1 MRYLADRGYP
11 LGTAVRFVSD
21 HHRLPEE
28 KRFVLTRVVVPR
40 EAARSRRRKV
50 LSVEALRS
58 REVAVDGYN
67 ILITTE
73 SLLAG
78 VPVYRCDDGFL
89 RDIRGVFRSYRSS
102 GLTGLALCEVLD
114 LLKDAARVEFLLDQ
128 QMSKSGELA
137 GSVREMMAEVD
148 IPGTAET
155 ARDVDRRLKA
165 CRSVVATAD
174 GTIIDAVSSVV
185 DLPGEVARRLGIGAV
200 VV

>member
-11 LGTAVRFVSD
+11 LGSAVRFVSD

-28 KRFVLTRVVVPR
+28 KRFVLTRVVVPL

-50 LSVEALRS
+50 LSPEALRS

-67 ILITTE
+67 VLITTE

-89 RDIRGVFRSYRSS
+89 RDTRGIFRSYRFS
-102 GLTGLALCEVLD
+102 GLTGPALCEVLD
-114 LLKDAARVEFLLDQ
+114 LLKDVARVEFLLDK

-137 GSVREMMAEVD
+137 GTVRDMMAEVD
-148 IPGTAET
+148 IPGAAET
-155 ARDVDRRLKA
+155 AKDVDRRLKA

-185 DLPGEVARRLGIGAV
+185 DLPGGVARRRGIEAV

>member
-1 MRYLADRGYP
+1 VRYLADRGYP
-11 LGTAVRFVSD
+11 LGSAVRFVSD

-28 KRFVLTRVVVPR
+28 KRFVLARVVVPR
-40 EAARSRRRKV
+40 EAARSRRGKV
-50 LSVEALRS
+50 LPLEELRS
-58 REVAVDGYN
+58 RVVAIDGYN
-67 ILITTE
+67 VLITTE

-89 RDIRGVFRSYRSS
+89 RDTRGVFRSYRSS
-102 GLTGLALCEVLD
+102 GLTGPALCEVLD

-137 GSVREMMAEVD
+137 ETVREMMAKLD
-148 IPGTAET
+148 IPGGAKTAK
-155 ARDVDRRLKA
+155 DVDRRLKA

-174 GTIIDAVSSVV
+174 GAIIDAVSSVV
-185 DLPGEVARRLGIGAV
+185 DLPGEVAQMRGIEAV

>member
-1 MRYLADRGYP
+1 VRYLANRGYP
-11 LGTAVRFVSD
+11 LGSAVRFVSD

-40 EAARSRRRKV
+40 KAARSRRGKV
-50 LSVEALRS
+50 LPLDDLRS

-67 ILITTE
+67 VLITTE

-78 VPVYRCDDGFL
+78 VPVYLCDDGFL
-89 RDIRGVFRSYRSS
+89 RDTRGVFRSYRSS
-102 GLTGLALCEVLD
+102 GLTKTALCEVLD

-137 GSVREMMAEVD
+137 GVVREMMAKLD
-148 IPGTAET
+148 IRGGAKTAK
-155 ARDVDRRLKA
+155 DVDRRLKA

-185 DLPGEVARRLGIGAV
+185 DLPGEVAQRRRIEAV